1 MDKTLFQEYPENVR
15 RQMLEDNCD
24 KIEEVG
30 YMKPFSPDQLLD
42 MKDRLSNV
50 SIEINDIECEKKA
63 QNDIF
68 KAQLKPLAEERSKLL
83 GNIRNK
89 AEHVKGECYK
99 FVDQEAGEV
108 GYYSPEGFLIESRP
122 IRQEERQMTIHS
134 IGRTGTND

>member
-1 MDKTLFQEYPENVR
+1 
-15 RQMLEDNCD
+15 MLEDNCD

-30 YMKPFSPDQLLD
+30 YMKPFTPDQLLG
-42 MKDRLSNV
+42 MKDKLSNV

-63 QNDIF
+63 QNEIF
-68 KAQLKPLAEERSKLL
+68 KAQLKPLVEERGKLL

-89 AEHVKGECYK
+89 AEHVKGECFK

-108 GYYSPEGFLIESRP
+108 GYYTPEGFLIESRP

-134 IGRTGTND
+134 IGRTGTNN

>member
-1 MDKTLFQEYPENVR
+1 
-15 RQMLEDNCD
+15 MLEDNCD

-30 YMKPFSPDQLLD
+30 YMKPFTPDQLLD
-42 MKDRLSNV
+42 MKDKLSNV

-63 QNDIF
+63 QNEIF

-89 AEHVKGECYK
+89 AEHVKGECFK

-134 IGRTGTND
+134 IGRTGTNN

>member
-30 YMKPFSPDQLLD
+30 YMKPFTPDQLLG
-42 MKDRLSNV
+42 MKDKLSNV

-63 QNDIF
+63 QNEIF
-68 KAQLKPLAEERSKLL
+68 KAQLKPLVEERSKLL

-89 AEHVKGECYK
+89 AEHVKGECFK

-108 GYYSPEGFLIESRP
+108 GYYTPEGFLIESRP

-134 IGRTGTND
+134 IGRTGINN

>member
-30 YMKPFSPDQLLD
+30 YMKPFTPDQLLG
-42 MKDRLSNV
+42 MKDKLSNV

-63 QNDIF
+63 QNEIF
-68 KAQLKPLAEERSKLL
+68 KAQLKPLVEERSKLL

-89 AEHVKGECYK
+89 AEHVKGECFK

-108 GYYSPEGFLIESRP
+108 GYYTPEGFLIESRP

-134 IGRTGTND
+134 IGRTGTNN

>member
-1 MDKTLFQEYPENVR
+1 
-15 RQMLEDNCD
+15 MLEDNCD

>member
-1 MDKTLFQEYPENVR
+1 
-15 RQMLEDNCD
+15 MLEDNCD

-30 YMKPFSPDQLLD
+30 YMKPFTPDQLLG
-42 MKDRLSNV
+42 MKDKLSSV

-63 QNDIF
+63 QNEIF

-89 AEHVKGECYK
+89 AEHVKGECFK

-108 GYYSPEGFLIESRP
+108 GYYSPDGFLVESRP

-134 IGRTGTND
+134 IGRTGTNN